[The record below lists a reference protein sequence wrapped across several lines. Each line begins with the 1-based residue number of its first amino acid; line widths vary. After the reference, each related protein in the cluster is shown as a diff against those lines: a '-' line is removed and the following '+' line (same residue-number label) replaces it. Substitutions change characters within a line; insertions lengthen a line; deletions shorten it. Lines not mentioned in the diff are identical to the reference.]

1 MRRRPARCD
10 SFAFTAD
17 RFGRPIQAKI
27 TSDALVQLTSSK
39 VPRLQP
45 RQVRRIFME
54 HHDEINRIARI
65 ICEEGGDSADQ
76 LLITGSDILRLKQRG
91 G

>member
-1 MRRRPARCD
+1 MCE

-27 TSDALVQLTSSK
+27 TTEALTQLTSSK
-39 VPRLQP
+39 MPRLRP

-54 HHDEINRIARI
+54 HHAEINRIARI
-65 ICEEGGDSADQ
+65 IGEERKDTADE
-76 LLITGSDILRLKQRG
+76 LLITGSDILRLKQR
-91 G
+91 

>member
-27 TSDALVQLTSSK
+27 TTEALAQFTSSK
-39 VPRLQP
+39 MLRLQP
-45 RQVRRIFME
+45 RQVRRIFMD
-54 HHDEINRIARI
+54 HQAEIDRIAKI
-65 ICEEGGDSADQ
+65 IGEERKNLADE
-76 LLITGSDILRLKQRG
+76 LLITGSDILRLKQR
-91 G
+91 

>member
-1 MRRRPARCD
+1 MRRRAARCD

-17 RFGRPIQAKI
+17 RFGRPMQAKI
-27 TSDALVQLTSSK
+27 TTEALAQFTSSK

-45 RQVRRIFME
+45 RQMRRIFME

-65 ICEEGGDSADQ
+65 VCEEREDSSDK
-76 LLITGSDILRLKQRG
+76 LLITGSDILRLRQR
-91 G
+91 

>member
-1 MRRRPARCD
+1 MRRRAARCD

-27 TSDALVQLTSSK
+27 TTEALAQFTSSK
-39 VPRLQP
+39 MLRLQP

-54 HHDEINRIARI
+54 HQAEIDRIARI
-65 ICEEGGDSADQ
+65 IGEERKDLADE
-76 LLITGSDILRLKQRG
+76 LLITGPDILRLKQR
-91 G
+91 